1 MPKPKDMSLYNK
13 VKTRVYKRI
22 PKHSAYRSGVV
33 VSSYKKA
40 FSKKYG
46 KRKKPYSGKRT
57 KKRGLGRWFKEK
69 WVNQRGKVG
78 YKYKSDI
85 YRPSKRITR
94 KTPTTHKELSRKQ
107 VKRARSEK
115 RRTGRVKRF
124 KRGGMPPKETKTPK
138 KTKTLMAIRR
148 ERKKTIQDLKKE
160 GMINPND
167 FDAINYKNSP
177 NQQGGRKMK
186 ESIIKMQR
194 GPFPKK
200 YTAVVRNKKT
210 KKTRKIHFGDRRYQ
224 QYKDRTKLKLYK
236 KKNHGTRRRM
246 QNYFSRHSGTKKRG
260 KAIKKERRKSKG
272 FYNAKILSHEYL
284 W

>member
-1 MPKPKDMSLYNK
+1 MPKPKDRKLYNK
-13 VKTRVYKRI
+13 VKARVYKKI

-124 KRGGMPPKETKTPK
+124 KKGGMPPKKKPKETKTP
-138 KTKTLMAIRR
+138 KTLMAIRR
-148 ERKKTIQDLKKE
+148 ERKKTIQYLKNQ
-160 GMINPND
+160 GMKNYNQFDVIN
-167 FDAINYKNSP
+167 

-236 KKNHGTRRRM
+236 NKNHGTRRRM
-246 QNYFSRHSGTKKRG
+246 ENYFSRHSGTKKRG

>member
-107 VKRARSEK
+107 IKRARSEK

-124 KRGGMPPKETKTPK
+124 KKGGMPKKTPK
-138 KTKTLMAIRR
+138 KTKTSTLMTLRR
-148 ERKKTIQDLKKE
+148 QREKIIEDLKNQ
-160 GMINPND
+160 GMKNPNQ
-167 FDAINYKNSP
+167 FDVINNQ
-177 NQQGGRKMK
+177 QQGGRKMK

-246 QNYFSRHSGTKKRG
+246 QNYFSRHSGTKKRS

>member
-13 VKTRVYKRI
+13 VKARVYKKI

-124 KRGGMPPKETKTPK
+124 KRGGMPKKTPK
-138 KTKTLMAIRR
+138 KTQKKKTLMSINRD
-148 ERKKTIQDLKKE
+148 KKYLKEHGNQFDL
-160 GMINPND
+160 
-167 FDAINYKNSP
+167 INYLP
-177 NQQGGRKMK
+177 EQRGGRKMK
-186 ESIIKMQR
+186 ESIVKMQR

-236 KKNHGTRRRM
+236 NKNHGTRRRM
-246 QNYFSRHSGTKKRG
+246 ENYFSRHSGTKKRG